1 MCNPKYITKMKT
13 SKILPFLITPLV
25 SYNAVAKVTP
35 EIEKDKPNFIV
46 IFCDDLGYGDLSCFG
61 HPTIKT
67 PSLDKMASE
76 GQKWTNFYVSAS
88 VSSPSRAGLLTGRLG
103 VRTGMYGDN
112 KVVLYPNSPQGLPE
126 SELTIASL
134 LKQSGYATA
143 CVGKWHLG
151 HKEPYLPLNHGF
163 DYFYGIPFSNDM
175 SRKEQKLKGNPNY
188 KFELPFYNQLQII
201 ETEPDQTQ
209 LTKRL
214 TEYAVSFIEQHTEDP
229 FFLYL
234 AHPMPHIPLYSSSS
248 FEGKSVRGKYGDAV
262 EEIDWSVAQI
272 MESLVKNGLD
282 KNTIVVFTS
291 DNGPWLIYEQ
301 EGGSAGL
308 LKDGKGSSFEGGF
321 RVPCIIWGDMVQPS
335 LIVGMGSTLDILPTF
350 CDMAGIELPE
360 DRMYD
365 GYSLKQT
372 LFEKEESPR
381 EVFYF
386 YKGSKLHAIKSN
398 QYKMHFSSA
407 IAYPRKKIVNH
418 AIPLLYD
425 TNEDPGENFD
435 LSDQLPEVIQKLTSL
450 AEKFESSFRYKESI
464 FDLPVEK

>member
-175 SRKEQKLKGNPNY
+175 SRNEQKLKGNPNY

-262 EEIDWSVAQI
+262 EEID
-272 MESLVKNGLD
+272 
-282 KNTIVVFTS
+282 
-291 DNGPWLIYEQ
+291 
-301 EGGSAGL
+301 
-308 LKDGKGSSFEGGF
+308 
-321 RVPCIIWGDMVQPS
+321 
-335 LIVGMGSTLDILPTF
+335 
-350 CDMAGIELPE
+350 
-360 DRMYD
+360 
-365 GYSLKQT
+365 
-372 LFEKEESPR
+372 
-381 EVFYF
+381 
-386 YKGSKLHAIKSN
+386 
-398 QYKMHFSSA
+398 
-407 IAYPRKKIVNH
+407 
-418 AIPLLYD
+418 
-425 TNEDPGENFD
+425 
-435 LSDQLPEVIQKLTSL
+435 
-450 AEKFESSFRYKESI
+450 
-464 FDLPVEK
+464 